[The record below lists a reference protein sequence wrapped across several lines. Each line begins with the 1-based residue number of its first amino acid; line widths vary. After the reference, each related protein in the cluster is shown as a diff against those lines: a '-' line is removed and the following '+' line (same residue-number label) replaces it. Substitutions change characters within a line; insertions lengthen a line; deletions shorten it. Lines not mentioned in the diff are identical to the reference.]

1 MHLELYLARRY
12 LAARS
17 SFRFLNLITIIAI
30 GGIWLGVGAL
40 IVVIGVMTGLQ
51 KEVRDRILGT
61 NPHIMLITYGDEL
74 RFEGWE
80 SSLEVAREDPE
91 VVLGVPFVY
100 TETLVFKRTGYQQGL
115 VLRGVTSDAV
125 QLLED
130 QLTVGS
136 WEFESTRSGLPG
148 VVMGFRLANRLLV
161 RVGDTVNVIS
171 AENMELTPA
180 GFIPKFEKFEVVG
193 LFKSG
198 MFEYDN
204 TMAYSSLDAAQE
216 LIGFDEAITALALY
230 LEDAWRADVVADRIE
245 RTLGY
250 PHTARDWMSMNE
262 GLFNALKLEK
272 MAMGIVLF
280 LIVFVAASNIVS
292 TLVMVVADKTREI
305 GILRAMGMTSK
316 GVLKVFMLQGIII
329 GMIGT
334 FLGLLTAISVSGA
347 IERSGLLSLP
357 GDVYIISEIP
367 ITLNTLDV
375 SLIVGGSLLIS
386 FLATIYPSIKAAR
399 LMPVEAIRHE

>member
-204 TMAYSSLDAAQE
+204 TQE